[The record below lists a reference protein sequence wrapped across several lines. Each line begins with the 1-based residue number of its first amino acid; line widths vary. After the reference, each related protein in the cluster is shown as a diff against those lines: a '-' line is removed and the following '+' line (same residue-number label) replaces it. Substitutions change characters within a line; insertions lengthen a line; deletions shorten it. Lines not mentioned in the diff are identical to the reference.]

1 MSDRLNEAQRKAVM
15 HGEGPMLV
23 LAGPGS
29 GKTFTITNRISNLI
43 THFEV
48 PPQNILVITFT
59 REAAMNMQ
67 RRFLASHNRISP
79 VNFGTFHA
87 IFYQMLIKSGCRQA
101 DAILK
106 DSDKKHL
113 MIPLLKDYIKATGQS
128 SIPGNDVLSEDAG
141 KCLAAI
147 SYYKNTANLEKATK
161 LVEEPYRQG
170 FEQLFTQ
177 YEEKRAAT
185 GKMDFDDML
194 YLCLKLLQENK
205 SVLGF
210 WQERFQYILIDE
222 FQDINPMQYKVI
234 RLLAGDKAN
243 LFVVGDDDQSIYGFR
258 GSEPSLMKRFL
269 EDYPGCEQVLLDRNY
284 RSRPQIVKASLKVI
298 SENKNRF
305 TKELKAAKEEGSEQ
319 EVSYIS
325 VKSHV
330 DKGEEYQYLIEC
342 LASLSEGQ
350 MKEAAVLFRTNSQM
364 QGFASRLLKAGIPY
378 VMKEKGS
385 CIYDHFVMQDISA
398 FFKVADGD
406 LRRSQFLRIMNKP
419 YRGISREALEKEIVT
434 FEEIRAYYRK
444 YAYPEELPW
453 LLIQLGELEDGLKRL
468 RKLKPYLAI
477 SYIRKGMGYEAYLRR
492 KAGTDPA
499 KLSEWMEILE
509 LASEDLK
516 GFSNTREWLEYQEIF
531 RQEMEKG
538 TDKRSVRG
546 DNNQQVGLQNSG
558 QSGVR
563 LMTVHASK
571 GLEFDRVW
579 IPDVNEGTFPYGHM
593 QSEETVEEE
602 RRMLYVAMTRAKEY
616 LELTFVTGTKER
628 PRLMSRFLNPVVQKQ
643 AWSKML

>member
-1 MSDRLNEAQRKAVM
+1 MSDQLNEAQCKAVM

-67 RRFLASHNRISP
+67 RRFLASQNRICP

-113 MIPLLKDYIKATGQS
+113 MIPLLKDYIKTVGQTTS
-128 SIPGNDVLSEDAG
+128 PGNDVLNEDAG

-147 SYYKNTANLEKATK
+147 IYFKNTANSDKAAK
-161 LVEEPYRQG
+161 ILEEPYRQG
-170 FEQLFTQ
+170 FTHILAQ

-194 YLCLKLLQENK
+194 YQCLRMLQDDKNILK
-205 SVLGF
+205 I

-222 FQDINPMQYKVI
+222 FQDINPMQYKIV
-234 RLLAGDKAN
+234 RLLAGEKCN

-258 GSEPSLMKRFL
+258 GSEPSLMKNFQK
-269 EDYPGCEQVLLDRNY
+269 DYPGCEQVLLDKNY
-284 RSRPQIVKASLKVI
+284 RSRSDIVKASLKVI

-305 TKELKAAKEEGSEQ
+305 VKELKAAKEEYSKQ
-319 EVSYIS
+319 VKARVT
-325 VKSHV
+325 VKSYV
-330 DKGEEYQYLIEC
+330 DKGEEYRYLTGCLSTLSEEQLIET
-342 LASLSEGQ
+342 AI
-350 MKEAAVLFRTNSQM
+350 LFRTNSQM
-364 QGFASRLLKAGIPY
+364 QSFASVLLKAGIPY

-398 FFKVADGD
+398 FFRVAGGD
-406 LRRSQFLRIMNKP
+406 LRRSQFLQIMNKP
-419 YRGISREALEKEIVT
+419 YRGIRREALEKEIVT
-434 FEEIRAYYRK
+434 FEDIRTYYRK
-444 YAYPEELPW
+444 YAYPEELPR

-468 RKLKPYLAI
+468 RKLSPYLAI
-477 SYIRKGMGYEAYLRR
+477 SYLRKGMGYEAYLRR
-492 KAGTDPA
+492 KAALDKA
-499 KLSEWMEILE
+499 KFSEWMELLE
-509 LASEDLK
+509 MAGEELK
-516 GFSNTREWLEYQEIF
+516 GYSNTKEWMEYQEVF
-531 RQEMEKG
+531 RQEMKKR
-538 TDKRSVRG
+538 TDKRNSFDESNERI
-546 DNNQQVGLQNSG
+546 NQQNSAK
-558 QSGVR
+558 SGVR

-571 GLEFDRVW
+571 GLEFERVW

-628 PRLMSRFLNPVVQKQ
+628 PRLMSRFLNPLVQKQ
-643 AWSKML
+643 VWNKML

>member
-1 MSDRLNEAQRKAVM
+1 M

-43 THFEV
+43 HHYEV
-48 PPQNILVITFT
+48 LPQNILVITFT

-67 RRFLASHNRISP
+67 RRFLASQNRICP

-113 MIPLLKDYIKATGQS
+113 MIPLLKDYTKETGKS
-128 SIPGNDVLSEDAG
+128 AFPGNDVLAEDAA

-147 SYYKNTANLEKATK
+147 SFYKNTADLEKAAK

-170 FEQLFTQ
+170 FEQLLAG
-177 YEEKRAAT
+177 YEQKRAAT

-194 YLCLKLLQENK
+194 YQCLKLLQEK
-205 SVLGF
+205 KIVLQF

-222 FQDINPMQYKVI
+222 FQDINPMQYEII
-234 RLLAGDKAN
+234 RLLAGEKRN

-269 EDYPGCEQVLLDRNY
+269 IDYPGCEQVLLDRNY
-284 RSRPQIVKASLKVI
+284 RSRPAIVESSLKVI

-305 TKELKAAKEEGSEQ
+305 VKELKAAKEDEANPN
-319 EVSYIS
+319 VARIS
-325 VKSHV
+325 IKGYV
-330 DKGEEYQYLIEC
+330 DKGEEYQYLTER
-342 LASLSEGQ
+342 LSTLTEEQ
-350 MKEAAVLFRTNSQM
+350 LKESAVLFRTNSQM

-378 VMKEKGS
+378 VMKEKSS

-398 FFKVADGD
+398 FFKVAGGD
-406 LRRSQFLRIMNKP
+406 FRRSQFLRIMNKP
-419 YRGISREALEKEIVT
+419 YRGIRREALEKETVV
-434 FEEIRAYYRK
+434 FEDIRAYYRK
-444 YAYPEELPW
+444 YAYPGELPK

-468 RKLKPYLAI
+468 KKLSPFLAVTYL
-477 SYIRKGMGYEAYLRR
+477 RKGMGYEAYLRR
-492 KAGTDPA
+492 KAGTDTT
-499 KLSEWMEILE
+499 KLAEWMELLE
-509 LASEDLK
+509 MACEELK
-516 GFSNTREWLEYQEIF
+516 SFHNTGEWLEYQEIF
-531 RQEMEKG
+531 RKEMQ
-538 TDKRSVRG
+538 DKQQSNLQSG
-546 DNNQQVGLQNSG
+546 DQQHNQQSGSCQRNQQNGS
-558 QSGVR
+558 QQQNGVR

-579 IPDVNEGTFPYGHM
+579 IPDVNEGTFPFGHM
-593 QSEETVEEE
+593 QPEETVEEE

-628 PRLMSRFLNPVVQKQ
+628 PRLMSRFLNPLVSKQ
-643 AWSKML
+643 ERNEMKQLYS